1 MAYLVPSALT
11 AQANGIAVGVATKTN
26 ALLDQLVYHE
36 LPALADALEV
46 QNPEGPR
53 LTFAPLKG
61 FSHYPC
67 LRRIGRIVAD
77 GPGMRLVAGKE
88 QSQAPALA
96 ALLSYIEQTGYDD
109 MDGLK
114 IDYRALPRRAIT
126 TTSHDCLRRKCPYFG
141 TTCFVHGGAPPS

>member
-1 MAYLVPSALT
+1 MP
-11 AQANGIAVGVATKTN
+11 
-26 ALLDQLVYHE
+26 
-36 LPALADALEV
+36 LEV

-126 TTSHDCLRRKCPYFG
+126 HDKP
-141 TTCFVHGGAPPS
+141 